1 MISEKKSWQWLVALM
16 YFLHPENVRALPNE
30 GVLPNV
36 SSGVHREQQRQTT
49 VSRTKDSK
57 WQSPED
63 DANVVGLNAGKT
75 EMRKKHKSFFKLLLW
90 QQVTA
95 MAMCAQGP
103 GWSLEGH
110 ASPPSSREHWD
121 TRQSRAR
128 AGGCRWVFSVNST
141 WLKPT
146 TVRCYKTA
154 AQVDKCPLTQRVMWA
169 AGWCPQT
176 HE

>member
-1 MISEKKSWQWLVALM
+1 M

-95 MAMCAQGP
+95 MAMCAQGMP
-103 GWSLEGH
+103 VHPAAENTGTRAKAGH
-110 ASPPSSREHWD
+110 GQGA
-121 TRQSRAR
+121 
-128 AGGCRWVFSVNST
+128 
-141 WLKPT
+141 
-146 TVRCYKTA
+146 
-154 AQVDKCPLTQRVMWA
+154 VDGFLVSIQRD
-169 AGWCPQT
+169 
-176 HE
+176 